1 MACKQFKKEKKMNTI
16 KKYSGYFTITEC
28 VDFILQNIIINLK
41 AVTIRYQFNPKHPS
55 QYQISS
61 PLPP

>member
-41 AVTIRYQFNPKHPS
+41 AEIGRAHV
-55 QYQISS
+55 
-61 PLPP
+61 